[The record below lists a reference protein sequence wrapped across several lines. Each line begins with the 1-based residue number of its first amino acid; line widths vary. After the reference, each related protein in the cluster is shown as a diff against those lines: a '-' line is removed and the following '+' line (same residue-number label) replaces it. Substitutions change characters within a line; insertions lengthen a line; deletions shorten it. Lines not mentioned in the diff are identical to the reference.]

1 MIIKYNQLMAD
12 VLQLANQYQK
22 KDEREH
28 ILDAPDTYIGSVE
41 QVDKQVYTIKD
52 GCGISLVDTDKIVD
66 GLYKIFDE
74 ALVNARDHATR
85 MKTLIDQ
92 PNNHQVTY
100 IDVALNDDGSICVVN
115 DGNGIDIAKHPEHN
129 LWIPEMIFAHL
140 RTSTNYKKGEKR
152 IVGGKNGFGVKL
164 AFIWSEWGYV
174 ETIDHTRKLKYHQN
188 FKNNLSIIEPPTITK
203 CSNKPYTKIVFKP
216 DYQRFGLTGL
226 STIMYDLFKRR
237 IYDIAAVTDKS
248 VKVKFDSQII
258 PIKSFLQYVD
268 LYIGKKDDTPR
279 VAESANDR
287 WEYCVALSK
296 THEFQQVSFV
306 NGIFTSKGGKHI
318 DYILNQIL
326 RKLCAYIKSK
336 KKIDVKQT
344 AIKEQ
349 LFLFV
354 RCDIEN
360 PAFDSQT
367 KDFMNTPSTKF
378 GSSCNVSDS
387 FIEKLAKMGVMQA
400 ACAISEIKD
409 SKVAAKTDGRQS
421 KNIRGIPKLTDAN
434 FAGTK
439 KGSECSLIFC
449 EGDSAKAGIMSGLST
464 DDRNYFGIY
473 PMRGKLF
480 NVRGERRDKISENKE
495 ISEIKQILGLVTGKT
510 YADQDDVKNNLRYG
524 RIIFMTDQDL
534 DGSHIKGLA
543 INLFE
548 FEWASLSCVPGFMC
562 FMNTPILKAHK
573 GGQIRIFYNDG
584 DYNAWKEQEDVAT
597 WKIKYY
603 KGLGTSTGKEFKEYF
618 AEKKFITLTH
628 EGESTTNVIDMVFNK
643 KRPDDRKDWLGKYN
657 RLLYLDTNKS
667 SISVDEFVH
676 RDLIHY
682 SKYDCDRSIPNLM
695 DGFKISLRKIM
706 FSAFKKPLTKEVK
719 VAQLSG
725 YVSEHSGYHHGE
737 ASLNGAIVGLAQN
750 FIGSNNINLL
760 APNGQFGTRLQ
771 GGKDSASERYIFTL
785 LSSITRCIF
794 PHADDQILEYL
805 NDDGLLVEPVY
816 YAPIIPM
823 ILVNG
828 SDGIGTGFSTKILSY
843 NPIEIINWLKLTLTN
858 QSEHA
863 QAMKFV
869 PFYNGFKGTIKEIQT
884 NKFLVRGCYHKVKDN
899 MIQITELPVGTWTND
914 YKEFIE
920 SLLVDNKTSKKEG
933 FVKDYQD
940 MCTDTD
946 INFTITLM
954 PGVIDKLEKHEADY
968 GCSALEKALKL
979 YTTQSTTNMHL
990 FNAKEH
996 LEKYDS
1002 VQGILSA
1009 YYETRLSLYNTRKK
1023 YQIDKYNDE
1032 LKWLTNKAKYIVEN
1046 LEGTV
1051 DLRRK
1056 KQEEINQLLDEK
1068 QYDRSDGNFKY
1079 LTKMPMDSV
1088 TEENVEKL
1096 LKEKGNKE
1104 QELAMLEAK
1113 PITAIWTEELDQL
1126 LTEYQKTTTKTTMN
1140 KTDESTNKVIKKKPP
1155 RKKLML

>member
-1 MIIKYNQLMAD
+1 
-12 VLQLANQYQK
+12 
-22 KDEREH
+22 
-28 ILDAPDTYIGSVE
+28 
-41 QVDKQVYTIKD
+41 
-52 GCGISLVDTDKIVD
+52 
-66 GLYKIFDE
+66 
-74 ALVNARDHATR
+74 
-85 MKTLIDQ
+85 
-92 PNNHQVTY
+92 
-100 IDVALNDDGSICVVN
+100 
-115 DGNGIDIAKHPEHN
+115 
-129 LWIPEMIFAHL
+129 
-140 RTSTNYKKGEKR
+140 
-152 IVGGKNGFGVKL
+152 
-164 AFIWSEWGYV
+164 
-174 ETIDHTRKLKYHQN
+174 
-188 FKNNLSIIEPPTITK
+188 
-203 CSNKPYTKIVFKP
+203 
-216 DYQRFGLTGL
+216 
-226 STIMYDLFKRR
+226 MYDLFKRR

-899 MIQITELPVGTWTND
+899 MIQITELPIGTWTND

-920 SLLVDNKTSKKEG
+920 TLLVDNKTSKKEG

-968 GCSALEKALKL
+968 GCNALEKALKL

-1023 YQIDKYNDE
+1023 YQIDKYNDG